1 MSPSVPERSRP
12 AASPWCLLSPRFSPW
27 LTALVLLV
35 LWLPR
40 ASLTAQDEPV
50 SVTSAA
56 STTAPTPAT
65 TGAPSALGYRLYP
78 GDLLHIQVFDNPDL
92 ETEIRVPDS
101 GTISYPLIGV
111 VHDLVGRTVEG
122 FSNELAHRLM
132 DGYLRQAVVTITV
145 KEYGKR
151 TATVMGSVNKPGPVD
166 LDPLRVNTAM
176 QAIGNAGD
184 FTEDANRPGSLVI
197 RDNGRIALQ
206 VPPGI
211 KPSDLTH
218 DIILQPGDII
228 IVPRLDRVFILGQ
241 VTKPGAVDLPSQQPL
256 TVSKAISLA
265 GGFDKYAKQG
275 EVQLIRTGQPVKTVD
290 VASILEGDG
299 KSQDPVLLP
308 GDTVYVPESRF

>member
-1 MSPSVPERSRP
+1 MLRVTFALFVSLVVTWSLPAVAQESAP
-12 AASPWCLLSPRFSPW
+12 AA
-27 LTALVLLV
+27 
-35 LWLPR
+35 
-40 ASLTAQDEPV
+40 
-50 SVTSAA
+50 
-56 STTAPTPAT
+56 APTTLAGT
-65 TGAPSALGYRLYP
+65 QTAAGYKLYP

-92 ETEIRVPDS
+92 ETEIRIPDS

-111 VHDLVGRTVEG
+111 VRDLVGRSVEA
-122 FSNELAHRLM
+122 FSNELSKRLM

-166 LDPLRVNTAM
+166 LDPLRINTAM

-206 VPPGI
+206 VPRGI
-211 KPSDLTH
+211 KPEDLSH
-218 DIILQPGDII
+218 DIVLQPGDII

-241 VTKPGAVDLPSQQPL
+241 VTKPGAVNLPSQEPL
-256 TVSKAISLA
+256 TVSKAVSLA
-265 GGFDKYAKQG
+265 GGFDKFAKKG
-275 EVQLIRTGQPVKTVD
+275 EVQLIRVGQPVMPVD
-290 VASILEGDG
+290 VASILTGDV
-299 KSQDPVLLP
+299 KVHDPVLQP

>member
-1 MSPSVPERSRP
+1 MLRVTITLFVSLVVTWSLPAVAQESAP
-12 AASPWCLLSPRFSPW
+12 AA
-27 LTALVLLV
+27 
-35 LWLPR
+35 
-40 ASLTAQDEPV
+40 
-50 SVTSAA
+50 
-56 STTAPTPAT
+56 APTTLAGT
-65 TGAPSALGYRLYP
+65 QTAAGYKLYP

-92 ETEIRVPDS
+92 ETEIRIPDS

-111 VHDLVGRTVEG
+111 VRDLVGRSVEA
-122 FSNELAHRLM
+122 FSNELSKRLM

-166 LDPLRVNTAM
+166 LDPLRINTAM

-206 VPPGI
+206 VPRGI
-211 KPSDLTH
+211 KPEDLSH
-218 DIILQPGDII
+218 DIVLQPGDII

-241 VTKPGAVDLPSQQPL
+241 VTKPGAVNLPSQEPL
-256 TVSKAISLA
+256 TVSKAVSLA
-265 GGFDKYAKQG
+265 GGFDKFAKKG
-275 EVQLIRTGQPVKTVD
+275 EVQLIRVGQPVMPVD
-290 VASILEGDG
+290 VASILTGDV
-299 KSQDPVLLP
+299 KVHDPVLQP

>member
-1 MSPSVPERSRP
+1 MPPPLPERSRAP
-12 AASPWCLLSPRFSPW
+12 ASPWRMRSPW
-27 LTALVLLV
+27 CAIRLAAALLLG
-35 LWLPR
+35 LMLLPG
-40 ASLTAQDEPV
+40 AGLPGQDEPPGA
-50 SVTSAA
+50 TSAG
-56 STTAPTPAT
+56 SAT

-241 VTKPGAVDLPSQQPL
+241 VTKPGAVDLPSQEPL

-265 GGFDKYAKQG
+265 GGFDKYAKKG

-290 VASILEGDG
+290 VASILEGDV
-299 KSQDPVLLP
+299 KSLDPVLQP